1 MIHEKIEIHLK
12 DSEFTANLFT
22 YFLDNS
28 PEIDPERKR
37 PVVLICPG
45 GGYAMTSD
53 REAEALAVKFMAMGY
68 HAAILRYSVAPARF
82 PEALLQLATAVAM
95 LRENADKWNIDTEKI
110 VVQGSSA
117 GGHLAASLGVF
128 WNKPFVAEALEMDAE
143 KFCPNGLMLSY
154 PVITSGEKAHQGS
167 FESVLG
173 EDYADEEKLRFLSLE
188 FNVTKDTPPTFM
200 WHTAPDDTV
209 PVENSLL
216 FFQALHALD
225 IPAELHIYPVGG
237 HGLGLATAE
246 TSCPNGYGI
255 QAECETWV
263 QLAGD
268 WMKHTFEAK
277 EIMKAQWEEGG
288 TDERECKNSTP
299 CLSFFTY
306 QLRYENSLN
315 IQFRRLI
322 HSVGNIFPVFLT
334 LPDAFSKQIL
344 DLAVDGAEIIFCPG
358 GNLIIKLCRKP
369 ERNLFLWSGIS
380 H

>member
-237 HGLGLATAE
+237 HGLGLAAGE
-246 TSCPNGYGI
+246 ASGPNGYGS
-255 QAECETWV
+255 QAECETGV

-277 EIMKAQWEEGG
+277 EIMKAQWE
-288 TDERECKNSTP
+288 
-299 CLSFFTY
+299 
-306 QLRYENSLN
+306 
-315 IQFRRLI
+315 
-322 HSVGNIFPVFLT
+322 
-334 LPDAFSKQIL
+334 
-344 DLAVDGAEIIFCPG
+344 
-358 GNLIIKLCRKP
+358 
-369 ERNLFLWSGIS
+369 
-380 H
+380 

>member
-1 MIHEKIEIHLK
+1 MIHEKIEIQLK

-95 LRENADKWNIDTEKI
+95 LRENAEKWHIDTDKI

-143 KFCPNGLMLSY
+143 KFRPNGLMLSY
-154 PVITSGEKAHQGS
+154 PVITSGEKVHQGS
-167 FESVLG
+167 FECVLG
-173 EDYADEEKLRFLSLE
+173 EDYTDEEKRRFLSLE

-246 TSCPNGYGI
+246 TACPNGYGI

-268 WMKHTFEAK
+268 WMKHLFEAK
-277 EIMKAQWEEGG
+277 EVVKAPWE
-288 TDERECKNSTP
+288 
-299 CLSFFTY
+299 
-306 QLRYENSLN
+306 
-315 IQFRRLI
+315 
-322 HSVGNIFPVFLT
+322 
-334 LPDAFSKQIL
+334 
-344 DLAVDGAEIIFCPG
+344 
-358 GNLIIKLCRKP
+358 
-369 ERNLFLWSGIS
+369 
-380 H
+380 

>member
-1 MIHEKIEIHLK
+1 
-12 DSEFTANLFT
+12 
-22 YFLDNS
+22 
-28 PEIDPERKR
+28 
-37 PVVLICPG
+37 
-45 GGYAMTSD
+45 
-53 REAEALAVKFMAMGY
+53 
-68 HAAILRYSVAPARF
+68 
-82 PEALLQLATAVAM
+82 
-95 LRENADKWNIDTEKI
+95 
-110 VVQGSSA
+110 
-117 GGHLAASLGVF
+117 
-128 WNKPFVAEALEMDAE
+128 MDAE
-143 KFCPNGLMLSY
+143 KFRPNGLMLSY

-246 TSCPNGYGI
+246 TACPNGYGI

-277 EIMKAQWEEGG
+277 EIMKAQWE
-288 TDERECKNSTP
+288 
-299 CLSFFTY
+299 
-306 QLRYENSLN
+306 
-315 IQFRRLI
+315 
-322 HSVGNIFPVFLT
+322 
-334 LPDAFSKQIL
+334 
-344 DLAVDGAEIIFCPG
+344 
-358 GNLIIKLCRKP
+358 
-369 ERNLFLWSGIS
+369 
-380 H
+380 

>member
-1 MIHEKIEIHLK
+1 MIHEKIEIQLK
-12 DSEFTANLFT
+12 NSEFTANLFT

-95 LRENADKWNIDTEKI
+95 LRENAEKWHIDTDKI
-110 VVQGSSA
+110 VIQGSSA

-143 KFCPNGLMLSY
+143 KFRPNGLMLSY

-167 FESVLG
+167 FECVLG
-173 EDYADEEKLRFLSLE
+173 EDYADEEKRRFLSLE

-246 TSCPNGYGI
+246 TAYPNGYGI
-255 QAECETWV
+255 QTECETWV

-268 WMKHTFEAK
+268 WMKHLFEAK
-277 EIMKAQWEEGG
+277 EKMKAPWE
-288 TDERECKNSTP
+288 
-299 CLSFFTY
+299 
-306 QLRYENSLN
+306 
-315 IQFRRLI
+315 
-322 HSVGNIFPVFLT
+322 
-334 LPDAFSKQIL
+334 
-344 DLAVDGAEIIFCPG
+344 
-358 GNLIIKLCRKP
+358 
-369 ERNLFLWSGIS
+369 
-380 H
+380 

>member
-1 MIHEKIEIHLK
+1 M
-12 DSEFTANLFT
+12 A
-22 YFLDNS
+22 
-28 PEIDPERKR
+28 
-37 PVVLICPG
+37 
-45 GGYAMTSD
+45 
-53 REAEALAVKFMAMGY
+53 EAEALAVKFMAMGY

-277 EIMKAQWEEGG
+277 EIMKAQWE
-288 TDERECKNSTP
+288 
-299 CLSFFTY
+299 
-306 QLRYENSLN
+306 
-315 IQFRRLI
+315 
-322 HSVGNIFPVFLT
+322 
-334 LPDAFSKQIL
+334 
-344 DLAVDGAEIIFCPG
+344 
-358 GNLIIKLCRKP
+358 
-369 ERNLFLWSGIS
+369 
-380 H
+380 

>member
-37 PVVLICPG
+37 PVVLICLG

-246 TSCPNGYGI
+246 TACPNGYGI

-268 WMKHTFEAK
+268 WMKHLFEAK
-277 EIMKAQWEEGG
+277 EAIKAPWE
-288 TDERECKNSTP
+288 
-299 CLSFFTY
+299 
-306 QLRYENSLN
+306 
-315 IQFRRLI
+315 
-322 HSVGNIFPVFLT
+322 
-334 LPDAFSKQIL
+334 
-344 DLAVDGAEIIFCPG
+344 
-358 GNLIIKLCRKP
+358 
-369 ERNLFLWSGIS
+369 
-380 H
+380 